1 MIELFGHN
9 NPTSEIQATVRLLFV
24 AGLWAINHCE
34 SGRAATASCHSKL
47 PQTGRLAPWKL
58 IVSQFRRPEVPD
70 QVVGGGS
77 SFSGPWERRWCV
89 TLLALVASGLP

>member
-34 SGRAATASCHSKL
+34 SGRAATASSHRRGGLHHGNLSSPSSGGRKSQIKL
-47 PQTGRLAPWKL
+47 SAEVVPSPARGRDAG
-58 IVSQFRRPEVPD
+58 V
-70 QVVGGGS
+70 
-77 SFSGPWERRWCV
+77 
-89 TLLALVASGLP
+89 